1 MHERK
6 LFGERLAAARDNA
19 KMTQTDV
26 AAIFDIKK
34 AAVSAWERGRNMPTV
49 DRIAVLAAEFKVSVD
64 WLVTGN
70 PAAWPLGAEVSPAEI
85 AALPDDLK
93 QQAVGALRVLLLQ
106 ARSRKALGSVMGHVY
121 SFPAPPQ
128 RASTR
133 RMRRHPAGQGAVVVT
148 PGEWGLF

>member
-1 MHERK
+1 MDVWTTHERK
-6 LFGERLAAARDNA
+6 QFGERLATARDNA
-19 KMTQTDV
+19 KMTQTEV

-70 PAAWPLGAEVSPAEI
+70 QAAWPLGAEVLPAEV

-106 ARSRKALGSVMGHVY
+106 ARSRKALGM
-121 SFPAPPQ
+121 A
-128 RASTR
+128 A
-133 RMRRHPAGQGAVVVT
+133 
-148 PGEWGLF
+148 